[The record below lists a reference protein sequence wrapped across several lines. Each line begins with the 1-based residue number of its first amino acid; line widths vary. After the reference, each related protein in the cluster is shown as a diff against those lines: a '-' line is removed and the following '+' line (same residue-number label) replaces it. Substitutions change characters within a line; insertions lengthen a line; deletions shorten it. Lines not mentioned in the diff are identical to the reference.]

1 MRQPATQDSA
11 QRPGPLHGIK
21 VIEIASIVLGPLTTQ
36 YLGDMGADVIKVEPP
51 EGDLT
56 RSLGP
61 QRHAGMSAVFLNC
74 NRNKRSVVLDLRQR
88 DDQNKLHRMVAGS
101 DVVVHS
107 IRTQAAERMGISYA
121 TLSALNPRLVYCHL
135 KGFSDAGAYAGKPAY
150 DDVIQALSGLASLQT
165 GLVGEPRYMP
175 TIFADKVTAVHA
187 AYAVMLGLFHRERT
201 GRGQEVVLPMLEAMT
216 AFNNVEHL
224 WGATFEPPIA
234 SMGYETIVKGARKP
248 YATRDGHVAFLP
260 YTDAHWL
267 RFFEALGQP
276 ELMQDDRFRN
286 YPVRQKHFRAVWAF
300 VAEALATKTT
310 SEWLALLG
318 EELPIAVVN
327 SLEDLRTDPHLESVG
342 FWQMHE
348 HPTEGLL
355 RMPGSPFQLSDSPA
369 AVRRLPPLLGEHT
382 EEVLEEFG
390 LLAPAATT
398 GPDCGTSTPRLG
410 AHPLLVPGTAR

>member
-1 MRQPATQDSA
+1 MRQPSPPEPAP
-11 QRPGPLHGIK
+11 RPGPLHGIK
-21 VIEIASIVLGPLTTQ
+21 VVEIASIVLGPLTTQ
-36 YLGDMGADVIKVEPP
+36 YLGDMGADVIKIEPP

-61 QRHAGMSAVFLNC
+61 QRHAGMSAVFINC
-74 NRNKRSVVLDLRQR
+74 NRNKRSVVLDLRQAEHR
-88 DDQNKLHRMVAGS
+88 DKLHGIVAGA

-107 IRTQAAERMGISYA
+107 IRTQAAARMGIAYA

-187 AYAVMLGLFHRERT
+187 AYAVMLALFHRERT

-234 SMGYETIVKGARKP
+234 AMGYETIVKAARKP

-267 RFFEALGQP
+267 KFFQALGRT
-276 ELMQDDRFRN
+276 ELMQDERFCN
-286 YPVRQKHFRAVWAF
+286 YPARQKHFQAVWAF
-300 VAEALATKTT
+300 VAEALAGKTT
-310 SEWLALLG
+310 AEWLTILG
-318 EELPIAVVN
+318 EEVPIAVVN
-327 SLEDLRTDPHLESVG
+327 SLEDLRSDPHLESVG
-342 FWQMHE
+342 FWQLRE

-355 RMPGSPFQLSDSPA
+355 RVPCSPFQLSDSPA
-369 AVRRLPPLLGEHT
+369 ALRRLAPLLGEHT
-382 EEVLEEFG
+382 EEVLREFG
-390 LLAPAATT
+390 RSRSWNDAPRHPRSPAT
-398 GPDCGTSTPRLG
+398 G
-410 AHPLLVPGTAR
+410 AQSHPLA